1 MSDQQNLSQYIA
13 ASKAQGIP
21 EEKIKTDLLAAGW
34 KEEVISPYFIIT
46 PVQATQP
53 EKSTQVAQQPT
64 QMIQSEQQ
72 VTQSAAGKK
81 KIVSIIVG
89 AAIGIAVLGGVTYAY
104 TAGLIPFIGGAPYTQ
119 ENLVSGIAQ
128 KIGQIDSA
136 SYAAKLNIY
145 VEDREEDAEPFVL
158 ERSLELKT
166 QYAKDV
172 ELAEGIE
179 EILRSLSWDYQESYP
194 ETLSKIFD
202 STNSYLNVKE
212 EFITEN
218 NIQYKKTTEGYELS
232 FSFETQQAVDS
243 LKNGWSSDE
252 MQFNNK
258 QVTLNQESYS
268 LYLPDRLPKT
278 YFEELSDMTQYISPE
293 FTVTAQ
299 IAAKSTPVVEG
310 QPWEWQARLSGEGD
324 LGDLTY
330 KVDLE
335 ARKKGEDY
343 YFIINNLPSL
353 LSGFLPEKGQ
363 WIKVSAKDDLAAS
376 SMGLIDTKEL
386 QEFGEEFKEQRA
398 AVVDF
403 LKIATRTADEVGVF
417 QIINKPKKEKIG
429 DRNLYRYELKLNGD
443 NLVEYYDRMLA
454 EIDSDERL
462 GDFKELLDPEIR
474 NQLNSPEFVKTLEY
488 YNKNNTITVW
498 VDSNGFP
505 VRVANKMRIVP
516 SDEIVNLNNK
526 QVIFETILELNDIN
540 TPIEIELPEGA
551 IDYEEAFGVNSDLQN
566 MSSDASLKASLSNMR
581 VEIELAAYD
590 ADFNATAAFP
600 VGVCSKKEGTLF
612 GIDSIYEEI
621 EGMTEY
627 TDESIMC
634 AAGVGLRADYAIS
647 TLLASDTDYSWCVDS
662 TGSSKEILGTID
674 GPKC

>member
-34 KEEVISPYFIIT
+34 KEEVISPYFIIA

-64 QMIQSEQQ
+64 QMIQSEQ
-72 VTQSAAGKK
+72 VTQPGSGKK

-89 AAIGIAVLGGVTYAY
+89 TAIGIAVLGGATYAY
-104 TAGLIPFIGGAPYTQ
+104 TAGLIPFIGGALYTQ

-417 QIINKPKKEKIG
+417 QIINEPKKEKIG

-505 VRVANKMRIVP
+505 VRVANKIRIVP

-540 TPIEIELPEGA
+540 TPIEIELPKEA

-566 MSSDASLKASLSNMR
+566 MGSDASLKSSLSNMR

-612 GIDSIYEEI
+612 GIDSIYEQI
-621 EGMTEY
+621 EGMVEY

-634 AAGVGLRADYAIS
+634 AANVGLRADYAIS
-647 TLLASDTDYSWCVDS
+647 ALLASDIDYSWCVDS